1 MEHQLP
7 RHQLMLQ
14 LESMEK
20 LLAYLEMKER
30 KQPYLP
36 ACIQPHPAARRSIT
50 EESEGAEQAGDT
62 DATRHEHARYGLK
75 ELNEDTEPAGY
86 DQYLGYALGTNDA
99 TCACQLRSSQGLNPS
114 VVPDARCLTLLA
126 RSAEQSKIN
135 TLSSSSTSPSSIPSP
150 NDSRTALGPPVLNQ
164 S

>member
-7 RHQLMLQ
+7 CHQLMLQ

-30 KQPYLP
+30 KQFHLP
-36 ACIQPHPAARRSIT
+36 ACIQPHPAARPSIT
-50 EESEGAEQAGDT
+50 EESEGAEQAGET
-62 DATRHEHARYGLK
+62 DATRHELARYGFK

-99 TCACQLRSSQGLNPS
+99 TCAYSTPVFPRFEPFSGSGCMVLDPASS
-114 VVPDARCLTLLA
+114 
-126 RSAEQSKIN
+126 
-135 TLSSSSTSPSSIPSP
+135 
-150 NDSRTALGPPVLNQ
+150 
-164 S
+164 

>member
-7 RHQLMLQ
+7 CHQLMLQ

-30 KQPYLP
+30 KQFHLP
-36 ACIQPHPAARRSIT
+36 ACIQPHPAARPSII

-62 DATRHEHARYGLK
+62 NATRHELARYGLK

-86 DQYLGYALGTNDA
+86 DQYLGYALGTNESVHI
-99 TCACQLRSSQGLNPS
+99 QLRSSQGLNPS
-114 VVPDARCLTLLA
+114 VVPDARCSTLLA

-150 NDSRTALGPPVLNQ
+150 IDSRTALGPPVLNQ